1 MTVHSVPTQATSSGA
16 ARTTRVF
23 VVDDSSVVRAIFSRL
38 IENEPG
44 LELAGIA
51 TTAEEALTQLSG
63 LHVQVILLDLEMP
76 GMGGMSALPEII
88 RRSGNAKVMVV
99 SSLTAEGAHH
109 TVQALSLG
117 AADALLKP
125 GAGSFDQAYRDK
137 LVERIKSLGHRPLR
151 RATSEIERQKASYYR
166 CAQTAAQPEV
176 LAIGASTGGI
186 HATSQLLHAL
196 PKAIGVPIL
205 ITQHLPS
212 EFSRPYASQLCEASG
227 RQAVIAVE
235 GVDLLPDTVYL
246 APGDAHLRVVR
257 RGDKVTI
264 RLDRRHYDSSCMPS
278 VDPMFESLVEAY
290 GEHVLGVVLTGM
302 GRDGTAGARRI
313 VEAGG
318 NVLVQNES
326 SSAVWGMPGSIAR
339 AGLAAAILHPRD
351 IASRIAANLGRSFP

>member
-1 MTVHSVPTQATSSGA
+1 MTVHSVPTSGGGVGA
-16 ARTTRVF
+16 ARSIRVF
-23 VVDDSSVVRAIFSRL
+23 IVDDSSVVRAIFSR
-38 IENEPG
+38 IVENEPG

-51 TTAEEALTQLSG
+51 ASAEEALSQLGG

-88 RRSGNAKVMVV
+88 RRSGSAKVMVV
-99 SSLTAEGAHH
+99 SSLTAEGAEH

-151 RATSEIERQKASYYR
+151 RADQDIDRQKASFYR
-166 CAQTAAQPEV
+166 CAQTSARPEV

-186 HATSQLLHAL
+186 HATGQLLAAL
-196 PKAIGVPIL
+196 PPEIGIPIL
-205 ITQHLPS
+205 ITQHLPL
-212 EFSRPYASQLCEASG
+212 EFSHAYANQLTEVSG
-227 RQAVIAVE
+227 RQAVIAAE
-235 GVDLLPDTVYL
+235 GVALKADTIYL
-246 APGDAHLRVVR
+246 APGDAHLRVAR
-257 RGDKVTI
+257 RGDKVVI
-264 RLDRRHYDSSCMPS
+264 RLDRKLSDTTCMPS
-278 VDPMFESLVEAY
+278 VDPMFEALVEAY

-302 GRDGTAGARRI
+302 GRDGTGGARRV

-318 NVLVQNES
+318 NVLVQNET

-351 IASRIAANLGRSFP
+351 LAARIAASLGRAFP